1 MVLNDRL
8 KIVNHYF
15 HGFVD
20 GVGERKKLANLSS
33 RALSI
38 GASVINACV
47 ARVPAFT
54 TIIFRGLRNVF
65 AVGPPSN
72 RKA

>member
-1 MVLNDRL
+1 MELR
-8 KIVNHYF
+8 
-15 HGFVD
+15 
-20 GVGERKKLANLSS
+20 ERNKLANLSS

-38 GASVINACV
+38 GGSVIIACV

-54 TIIFRGLRNVF
+54 TILFRGLRNVF